1 VTPGRLTAAALVAL
15 VLVAALGGWLYLR
28 TQPLAGVSPA
38 SSPGQARASPAT
50 APSTTPPPAAARPV
64 VYVHYYLWWTPQHWR
79 DKLGP
84 AYPYSAASAPVPGR
98 VDAQG
103 CNPQV
108 DYPQAQIVD
117 LPAEGL
123 YDQGQPATFDRH
135 LAEAAQAGVAGFL
148 VSWQGTG
155 DAAQGPDSSGYDA
168 RLDLLVSR
176 VHAFDRP
183 GGGRFGLGLAF
194 ASFGNYTRSAAN
206 VVADLEYFASRY
218 GADPA
223 FRNPYSDRPL
233 VMWLDSRK
241 FPEATVRAVSRA
253 VRSRVY
259 LVGDETAQSWPRDAT
274 YLDGTSYYWSSE
286 NPAKNAQAGTTL
298 VRLAASVHASG
309 KRWFA
314 PFIPG
319 YDNQLAGGSCVPRN
333 GTGTLRQ
340 VWSENA
346 VSRPD
351 GWFGI
356 SWNELVEN
364 TYIQPTR
371 AYGTTYLDALA
382 ALIRG

>member
-1 VTPGRLTAAALVAL
+1 MTWARATAALLVIALL
-15 VLVAALGGWLYLR
+15 LGALGGWLYLR
-28 TQPLAGVSPA
+28 TQPFAGVSRAPA
-38 SSPGQARASPAT
+38 SHAGGSPSPSPAP
-50 APSTTPPPAAARPV
+50 APARPV
-64 VYVHYYLWWTPQHWR
+64 VYIHYYLWWTPQHWR

-84 AYPYSAASAPVPGR
+84 AYPYAAGQAPMPGR

-135 LAEAAQAGVAGFL
+135 LAQASAAGVAGFL

-155 DAAQGPDSSGYDA
+155 DAAQRPDTSGYNA

-176 VHAFDRP
+176 VHDFDQP
-183 GGGRFGLGLAF
+183 GAGSFGLGLAF
-194 ASFGNYTRSAAN
+194 ASFGNYSRPAVN
-206 VVADLEYFASRY
+206 VIADLEYFANRY
-218 GADPA
+218 GGDPA
-223 FRNPYSDRPL
+223 FRNPYSGKPL

-241 FPEATVRAVSRA
+241 YSEATVQAVSRA
-253 VRSRVY
+253 VRSRLY
-259 LVGDETAQSWPRDAT
+259 LVGDETAQSWPRDAP
-274 YLDGTSYYWSSE
+274 YLDATSYYWSSE
-286 NPAKNAQAGTTL
+286 NPVKNRQAGATL
-298 VRLAASVHASG
+298 TRLSAAVHSAS

-314 PFIPG
+314 PLIPG

-333 GTGTLRQ
+333 GTETLRR
-340 VWSENA
+340 VWTENTR
-346 VSRPD
+346 SRPD

-364 TYIQPTR
+364 TYLQPSR

-382 ALIRG
+382 TLIRTG